1 MDFFAHQDAARAAS
15 RRLVVLLVI
24 AVSVLVLLVNLL
36 VSGLIS
42 WLQRFHDLGH
52 PTHTHLIAT
61 AGTLAIV
68 GLGMWWK
75 HNELA
80 GGGPALAAQ
89 LGGREIPPTT
99 ADADERRLRNV
110 VEEMAI
116 AAGIP
121 VPAVFVLDSLGI
133 NAFAAGRTL
142 RDSAIAVTRG
152 CLVNL
157 DRDELQAVV
166 AHETSHLLNGDARL
180 NLRLIAAVH
189 GLLAISHAGSM
200 LVDLRSDDGW
210 GPEVRWSRTSRN
222 DYDFAIVAGG
232 LALMAI
238 GGIGWL
244 LGELVRAGVSR
255 QREFL
260 ADAAAVQFTRNGM
273 AVANALK
280 KALRPGV
287 GTLVSHR
294 NTALASHLYFA
305 KATVG
310 FSDWLATHPPLN
322 ERILRVDP
330 TWDGSLLVLP
340 STRQTQPPAPVP
352 APPLR
357 LAPALP
363 GPGQVDFA
371 AGLLATLPD
380 VLTAAAGEGYSGRAA
395 VLVTLLTANP
405 HSQLARIRASDA
417 SLAALVTRLMPAWQ
431 GLDRERARLP
441 LLQLALPNL
450 QRLTTGQRD
459 QLLTLVDDLAT
470 MAGPTD
476 RLAARLI
483 RAFLIAERP
492 HPDFHALKPLLP
504 DITTALAVIARAST
518 DAPAAFSAGWNRLMV
533 PGAVPALPADPGS
546 DALGGALDRLVRAN
560 AAIRR
565 RIVDAVAH
573 TVAADGQVSPS
584 EAELLRLTCAAL
596 GTPLPLFRDS
606 WAA

>member
-15 RRLVVLLVI
+15 RRLVVLLAI
-24 AVSVLVLLVNLL
+24 AVSVLVLMVNLL
-36 VSGLIS
+36 ASGVMS
-42 WLQRFHDLGH
+42 WLEHFHNFGH
-52 PTHTHLIAT
+52 PSHTHLIAT

-89 LGGREIPPTT
+89 LGGREVSPTT
-99 ADADERRLRNV
+99 VHADERRLRNV

-152 CLVNL
+152 CLVEL

-166 AHETSHLLNGDARL
+166 AHEISHLLNGDARL

-200 LVDLRSDDGW
+200 LVDLRRDDGW
-210 GPEVRWSRTSRN
+210 GPDVRWSRTSRN
-222 DYDFAIVAGG
+222 DNEFAFVAVG

-255 QREFL
+255 QREYL
-260 ADAAAVQFTRNGM
+260 ADAAAVQFTRNGT

-280 KALRPGV
+280 KALRPGT

-294 NTALASHLYFA
+294 NTALASHLFFA
-305 KATVG
+305 RATTG
-310 FSDWLATHPPLN
+310 FTEWLATHPPLR

-330 TWDGSLLVLP
+330 AWDGSLLVLP
-340 STRQTQPPAPVP
+340 STRQVLSQAQAQAPS
-352 APPLR
+352 R
-357 LAPALP
+357 LPALP

-371 AGLLATLPD
+371 ANLLATLPAI
-380 VLTAAAGEGYSGRAA
+380 LTSAAGEAYSGRAA

-405 HSQLARIRASDA
+405 HEQLARIQASDA
-417 SLAALVTRLMPAWQ
+417 ALAALVTRLMPAWQ
-431 GLDRERARLP
+431 AIDCVRARLP

-450 QRLTTGQRD
+450 QRLTSAQRD
-459 QLLTLVDDLAT
+459 QMLSLVDDIAS

-483 RAFLIAERP
+483 RTFLIAERP

-504 DITTALAVIARAST
+504 DITTALAVIAYAST
-518 DAPAAFSAGWNRLMV
+518 EPSIAFNAGWSRLLV
-533 PGAVPALPADPGS
+533 AGAVPAMPADPGS
-546 DALGGALDRLVRAN
+546 DALGKALDRLVRAN
-560 AAIRR
+560 GAIRR

-573 TVAADGQVSPS
+573 TVAADGQVSPF

-596 GTPLPLFRDS
+596 GTPLPLFRDF